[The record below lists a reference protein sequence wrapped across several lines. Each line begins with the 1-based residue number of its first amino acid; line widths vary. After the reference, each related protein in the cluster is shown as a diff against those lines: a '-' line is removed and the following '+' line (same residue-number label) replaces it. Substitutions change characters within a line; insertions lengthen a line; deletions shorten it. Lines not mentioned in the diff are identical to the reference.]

1 MKKAMTTM
9 LILSCFSFVSC
20 QKPTNTDDYVI
31 ICNKDG
37 QALFEVVCDDK
48 ANEQTI
54 NIVESFINKLQEK
67 CNTSFVLKQS
77 SSLDCENEIVVGSV
91 DERENSLYYSFSSS
105 PTSYNLSYENNDVVV
120 FASMDEALK
129 TSLEVLYDS
138 IEKLNDG
145 SYGIKKDLKIQGDIN
160 MKTVVPRMMSTI
172 ATYEG
177 YYYCENNNY
186 QLGYSNAS
194 ELDFKAYNN
203 FLVEEGFEKAYE
215 NDKNNNKFSTLVK
228 GDAFVSISY
237 YPEVKRLHVLY
248 GPKTELPSQ
257 QKVDS
262 TKVVEPSITH
272 IGRQGASQSSP
283 GLSIVC
289 QLKDGSY
296 VIVDGGPNDE
306 NDEKA
311 LLEFLKSNN
320 PKEGKPQ
327 VTWMFTHAH
336 HDHMGLAVSFLSKYY
351 NEIDVKMFYYNFP
364 DFDTLSIPS
373 EYPSRIED
381 SKELIAEFDEI
392 IKSHYSNS
400 QKYIFHT
407 GDKLQLPGCEI
418 EILLTHEGFWPNEI
432 SWINHTSS
440 SWIMNFEGK
449 TMMVLGDTEATLCQ
463 WLAASYK
470 EKLKSDILQV
480 THHGLNGGDTK
491 MYSYVDP
498 SICLWPIDQTRFES
512 EPMCL
517 GTKYGFEFNAWIRD
531 DSIRKRTHYA
541 ASSTTTLY
549 IKDL

>member
-1 MKKAMTTM
+1 M
-9 LILSCFSFVSC
+9 
-20 QKPTNTDDYVI
+20 
-31 ICNKDG
+31 
-37 QALFEVVCDDK
+37 
-48 ANEQTI
+48 
-54 NIVESFINKLQEK
+54 
-67 CNTSFVLKQS
+67 
-77 SSLDCENEIVVGSV
+77 
-91 DERENSLYYSFSSS
+91 
-105 PTSYNLSYENNDVVV
+105 
-120 FASMDEALK
+120 
-129 TSLEVLYDS
+129 
-138 IEKLNDG
+138 
-145 SYGIKKDLKIQGDIN
+145 
-160 MKTVVPRMMSTI
+160 
-172 ATYEG
+172 
-177 YYYCENNNY
+177 
-186 QLGYSNAS
+186 
-194 ELDFKAYNN
+194 
-203 FLVEEGFEKAYE
+203 
-215 NDKNNNKFSTLVK
+215 
-228 GDAFVSISY
+228 
-237 YPEVKRLHVLY
+237 
-248 GPKTELPSQ
+248 
-257 QKVDS
+257 
-262 TKVVEPSITH
+262 VEPSITH

-373 EYPSRIED
+373 EYPNRIED

-392 IKSHYSNS
+392 YNSHYSNS
-400 QKYIFHT
+400 KKYIFHT

-463 WLAASYK
+463 WLATSYK

-498 SICLWPIDQTRFES
+498 SICLWAIDQTRFET